1 MNFPAERFFHLKLI
15 MLSINN
21 RLSEFL
27 IQLLKYFFSKKEKLA
42 ILLFVLFIFRSD
54 DSISQSIKILFDA
67 SKAEAAGNAD
77 WVIDASSR
85 NLGFSTGPAILNGGN
100 ESNAQRIPS
109 PAQSGITAST
119 AETYWDGGLSY
130 WGIDC
135 VNRNYIV
142 ESLPYNGSITYGN
155 SSNLQDL
162 SNYDVF
168 IVCEPNILFTAAQKT
183 AILTFVQNGGGLFMV
198 ADHTISDRNND
209 GEDSPFIWNDLMTNN
224 TVQNNPFGMSF
235 DLVDFSQTTSNIPN
249 LPNDSILHGPAGNVT
264 QVQFAGGTSLT
275 LSPAQNSSVKGVV
288 YKTGSS
294 FGNTNVM
301 CAYARFG
308 SGKVA
313 AIGDSSPCD
322 DGTGD
327 PNDGLFFGYTQ
338 DAGGNHRKLL
348 MNMTI
353 WLATQN
359 TIAPP
364 TADFFASPLTVCTGQ
379 ATTFTDNSTSGN
391 TSYEWNFG
399 SGATPATA
407 STVGPHSVSY
417 TTAGTKTISLSV
429 TNSAGTNS
437 ITKSNY
443 ITVDGNCNT
452 PDLGV
457 INLLSPSTNICPTL
471 NSELKVR
478 IQNFGLSSINFSNT
492 PATINMQV
500 TDPASANFPFSQVI
514 NSGILSAGA
523 TLDVTFSSTY
533 NMMLP
538 GNYLFNANSVLSGD
552 INPTNNAMPATSI
565 IINAGLQSEV
575 VLVDESIGTVAATTS
590 IASHE
595 TNNGFD
601 NDNLTMSGTADIRI
615 TTSSNGY
622 ATASGGANVFFTAS
636 GRNFIISGINTSAN
650 FNTELSFGVLKSVA
664 SSDGSDLLIQVSTDG
679 TNYSDLT
686 MPALPLNSSWNYTT
700 LTGTIPSSPN
710 LSIKFTTTSATQYR
724 IDDIRLIDH
733 MAQAEICGNSID
745 DNCNGLVDE
754 NCSVTLNLN
763 VLIEGFYQSNGK
775 MAAAIDSVIS
785 PLLCD
790 SITIELHSAASPYS
804 AVYTDKKTI
813 DRFGNGVFIFP
824 SNLLGQTL
832 YLVVKHRNSIQ
843 TWSASPVLFNSLS
856 VTYSFSDNAL
866 KAFGNNLKNLGNGF
880 FAIYSG
886 DIDQNGVVDTSDLS
900 IVENNMQQFLTGY
913 LPSDVTGNKISE
925 SSDGSVVENNYGKM
939 ISKP

>member
-1 MNFPAERFFHLKLI
+1 MNSIINRSQEFIALI
-15 MLSINN
+15 FKN
-21 RLSEFL
+21 
-27 IQLLKYFFSKKEKLA
+27 YFFKKEKIA
-42 ILLFVLFIFRSD
+42 IYLFILFIFRSD

-77 WVIDASSR
+77 WVVDAGSR
-85 NLGFSTGPAILNGGN
+85 NLGYSSGPAVLNGGN
-100 ESNAQRIPS
+100 ESNAQRTPS
-109 PAQSGITAST
+109 PAQSGISGST
-119 AETYWDGGLSY
+119 SETYWDGALSY

-142 ESLPYNGSITYGN
+142 ESLPYNGQITYGN

-183 AILTFVQNGGGLFMV
+183 AIITFVQNGGGLLMV

-209 GEDSPFIWNDLMTNN
+209 GDDSPFIWNDLMSNN
-224 TVQNNPFGMSF
+224 SVQVNPFGMTF
-235 DLVDFSQTTSNIPN
+235 DLVDFSQTTSNLPN
-249 LPNDSILHGPAGNVT
+249 LPTDSILHGPAGNVT
-264 QVQFAGGTSLT
+264 QVQFSGGTSIT
-275 LSPAQNSSVKGVV
+275 LSPVQNSTVKGVV

-294 FGNTNVM
+294 FGNSNVM
-301 CAYARFG
+301 VAYARYG
-308 SGKVA
+308 NGKVA

-359 TIAPP
+359 SVAPP
-364 TADFFASPLTVCTGQ
+364 VADFIASPLTVCLGQ
-379 ATTFTDNSTSGN
+379 TTTFTDNSTSGI
-391 TSYEWNFG
+391 TSYSWNFG
-399 SGATPATA
+399 AGASPATA
-407 STVGPHSVSY
+407 TTVGPHIVTYSTS
-417 TTAGTKTISLSV
+417 GLKTISLTV
-429 TNSAGTNS
+429 TSSAGTNS

-452 PDLGV
+452 ADLGV

-478 IQNFGLSSINFSNT
+478 IQNFGSTSINFSSS
-492 PATINMQV
+492 PATINIQV
-500 TDPASANFPFSQVI
+500 TDPSSAIIPFSQVI
-514 NSGILSAGA
+514 NSGVLLAGA
-523 TLDVTFSSTY
+523 TLDITFSSTY
-533 NMMLP
+533 NMILP
-538 GNYLFNANSVLSGD
+538 GNYLFNSNSVLSGD
-552 INPTNNAMPATSI
+552 FNPSNNAMPATSI
-565 IINAGLQSEV
+565 IVNAGLQTEL
-575 VLVDESIGTVAATTS
+575 VLVDESIGTVTATTS

-601 NDNLTMSGTADIRI
+601 NDNLTMAGTADIRI
-615 TTSSNGY
+615 TTFSNGY

-679 TNYSDLT
+679 TNYFNLN
-686 MPALPLNSSWNYTT
+686 MPALPLNTNWNYVT
-700 LTGTIPSSPN
+700 LTGTIPATPN
-710 LSIKFTTTSATQYR
+710 LWIKFTTTSATQYR
-724 IDDIRLIDH
+724 IDDILLIDH
-733 MAQAEICGNSID
+733 VAQTEICGNSID
-745 DNCNGLVDE
+745 DNCNGLIDE

-763 VLIEGFYQSNGK
+763 VLIEGFYQTNGK
-775 MAAAIDSVIS
+775 MSATIDSVNS

-790 SITIELHSAASPYS
+790 TITIELHSAANPYS
-804 AVYTDKKTI
+804 TVYTDKKVI
-813 DRFGNGVFIFP
+813 DRFGNGVFTFP

-832 YLVVKHRNSIQ
+832 YIVVIHRSSIQ
-843 TWSASPVLFNSLS
+843 TWSASPVLFNNLS
-856 VTYSFSDNAL
+856 VAYSFSDNAS

-880 FAIYSG
+880 FAIFSG
-886 DIDQNGVVDTSDLS
+886 DVNQNGVVDSSDFS
-900 IVENNMQQFLTGY
+900 IIENNMQQFLTGY
-913 LPSDVTGNKISE
+913 LPSDVTGNKITE
-925 SSDGSVVENNYGKM
+925 SSDGSVVENNYGKT
-939 ISKP
+939 ILKP